1 MRLRRLTLKDFR
13 GFAELDLEFPES
25 AQTTVLVGI
34 NGAGKTSILDA
45 IGFAL
50 YWGLQDFSGY
60 PGTFAVES
68 DDIRSGQATAR
79 IGINATI
86 ADDSGRKILEW
97 DLATARSSSGELKHT
112 FESNPKQGGRNVR
125 DVVLAHYTVDRLVRI
140 NDASIEGG
148 MQVDSVDFTS
158 FFTWFESR
166 EDLENER
173 IRENPGHRDVELEA
187 VRQAIQNLLPNIS
200 NLRVRRGRVQKGQP
214 APRSKLVVTKGSQ
227 VLELGQLS
235 HGERGLLAMTG
246 DIGRGLALTGPESVE
261 PRLRAGIVLIDEIE
275 LHLHPAWQR
284 EVIARLESTFPN
296 VQFIVTTHSPQ
307 VIGQM
312 QPESVKVFENF
323 KLVTA
328 APHTHGR
335 DANAILSDI
344 MGVSEWPAFAA
355 KWLNE
360 IAGLI
365 DDERWDEA
373 RARLRELSARWG
385 EQAPEVLR
393 FRTMIDLLEDPGKAA
408 E

>member
-45 IGFAL
+45 IAFAL
-50 YWGLQDFSGY
+50 SWGLKEILGEFEPFDVQ
-60 PGTFAVES
+60 PN
-68 DDIRSGQATAR
+68 DIHGDQTTAR
-79 IGINATI
+79 IGVKLTRSLDSRVKSIEWALVATRI
-86 ADDSGRKILEW
+86 ASGDIRHAREGQQEQFRGSFT
-97 DLATARSSSGELKHT
+97 DVTLAY
-112 FESNPKQGGRNVR
+112 
-125 DVVLAHYTVDRLVRI
+125 YTVDRLVRS
-140 NDASIEGG
+140 NGAQSEGDG
-148 MQVDSVDFTS
+148 RIGSVDFTS
-158 FFTWFESR
+158 FFAWFESR
-166 EDLENER
+166 EDLENEK
-173 IRENPGHRDVELEA
+173 IREDPGHRDVELEA
-187 VRQAIQNLLPNIS
+187 VRQAIQSLLPNFS

-214 APRSKLVVTKGSQ
+214 APRSKLVVTKGSE
-227 VLELGQLS
+227 VFELGQLS

-246 DIGRGLALTGPESVE
+246 DIARLLAGIGPDSVE

-284 EVIARLESTFPN
+284 EVIARLEFTFPN

-312 QPESVKVFENF
+312 QPESVKVLEDF

-365 DDERWDEA
+365 DDELWDEA

>member
-45 IGFAL
+45 IAFAL
-50 YWGLQDFSGY
+50 SWGLKEILGEFEPFDVQ
-60 PGTFAVES
+60 PN
-68 DDIRSGQATAR
+68 DIHGDQTTAR
-79 IGINATI
+79 IGVKLIRSLDSRVKSIEWALVATRI
-86 ADDSGRKILEW
+86 ASGDIRHAREGQQEQFRGSFT
-97 DLATARSSSGELKHT
+97 DVTLAY
-112 FESNPKQGGRNVR
+112 
-125 DVVLAHYTVDRLVRI
+125 YTVDRLVRS
-140 NDASIEGG
+140 NGAQSEGDG
-148 MQVDSVDFTS
+148 RIGSVDFTS

-166 EDLENER
+166 EDLENEK
-173 IRENPGHRDVELEA
+173 IREDPGHRDVELEA
-187 VRQAIQNLLPNIS
+187 VRQAIQSLLPNFS

-214 APRSKLVVTKGSQ
+214 APRSKLVVTKGSE
-227 VLELGQLS
+227 VFELGQLS

-246 DIGRGLALTGPESVE
+246 DIARLLAGIGPESVE

-284 EVIARLESTFPN
+284 EVIASLERTFPN

-312 QPESVKVFENF
+312 QPESVKVLEDF

-328 APHTHGR
+328 TSHTHGR

-365 DDERWDEA
+365 DDELWDEA

>member
-45 IGFAL
+45 IGIAL
-50 YWGLQDFSGY
+50 SWGLKGVIGE
-60 PGTFAVES
+60 PGTIDVEPH
-68 DDIRSGQATAR
+68 DIRGDQAAAR
-79 IGINATI
+79 IGLNVTRSVDSNAK
-86 ADDSGRKILEW
+86 SVSW
-97 DLATARSSSGELKHT
+97 DLVATRIASGGVEHT
-112 FESNPKQGGRNVR
+112 CDGRQKRVGENFV
-125 DVVLAHYTVDRLVRI
+125 DMMGAHYTVDRLVRR
-140 NDASIEGG
+140 DGVQIEGDAH
-148 MQVDSVDFTS
+148 VESVDFAS

-173 IRENPGHRDVELEA
+173 IREDPGHRDAELEA
-187 VRQAIQNLLPNIS
+187 VRQAIQALLPNIS
-200 NLRVRRGRVQKGQP
+200 NLRVRRARVQKGQP
-214 APRSKLVVTKGSQ
+214 APRSKLVVTKGAQ

-246 DIGRGLALTGPESVE
+246 DIGRHLALTGPEAVE

-284 EVIARLESTFPN
+284 EVIASLERTFPN

-312 QPESVKVFENF
+312 QPESVKVLEDF

>member
-45 IGFAL
+45 IVIAL
-50 YWGLQDFSGY
+50 TWGLKEGVRDFRAI
-60 PGTFAVES
+60 PVAPH
-68 DDIRSGQATAR
+68 DIRGDQTTAR
-79 IGINATI
+79 IGLNVTGSV
-86 ADDSGRKILEW
+86 DSQGKIVSW
-97 DLATARSSSGELKHT
+97 DLVATRIASGGVEHKCDGQYTQVGEDFSSIG
-112 FESNPKQGGRNVR
+112 
-125 DVVLAHYTVDRLVRI
+125 LAHYTVDRLVRPDGEPSGE
-140 NDASIEGG
+140 NVHA
-148 MQVDSVDFTS
+148 DSANFTE

-166 EDLENER
+166 EDLENEKV
-173 IRENPGHRDVELEA
+173 REEPGYRDIELEA
-187 VRQAIQNLLPNIS
+187 VRQAIQALLPNIS

-214 APRSKLVVTKGSQ
+214 EPRSKLVVTKGSQ

-246 DIGRGLALTGPESVE
+246 DIGHLLAGIGPESVE

-284 EVIARLESTFPN
+284 DVIARLESTFPN

-312 QPESVKVFENF
+312 QAESVKVFENF